1 VPAGESVAAMMSF
14 ELPTRSA
21 FRLMGGHAVL
31 ERPALLALT
40 GSAAHA
46 AERTAAPLSC
56 WLVGIAGIAPAEA
69 RVAVERL
76 AARLQLP
83 TN

>member
-1 VPAGESVAAMMSF
+1 MMSF

-21 FRLMGGHAVL
+21 FRLMGGHAVR